1 MSSSLLVLAATLAL
15 TGPGDSSSHEL
26 NNCLVSLILDKKVP
40 AQESGVIVSLKVRE
54 GSQVEN
60 QALVGQIRDSKA
72 QMAKRVATAQHRVAD
87 EKWKNDIN
95 VRFADKSAK
104 VAWKEY
110 DLTNDANKKYPGVRP
125 LTELLKMLLAAERA
139 DLQIEQADHER
150 TVAKYEAEA
159 KQAEVDAS
167 DDDIQRRQILSPLK
181 GEVVELLLK
190 EGEWANPGDP
200 VLRIVQMDK
209 LRIEGFVRVSEFAP
223 SEIIDRPVRVEVR
236 LERNRVESF
245 RGKIVWVDPL
255 VAAGGEYRVWA
266 EVDNRMESGH
276 WLMRPGLTANMIIEV
291 QGTAASRPM
300 PPRR

>member
-1 MSSSLLVLAATLAL
+1 MSSSLLVLAVSLAL
-15 TGPGDSSSHEL
+15 TGPGDNSSHEL

-54 GSQVEN
+54 GSQVEDKGF
-60 QALVGQIRDSKA
+60 LGQIRDSKA
-72 QMAKRVATAQHRVAD
+72 QMAKRVAIAQHRVAE

-95 VRFADKSAK
+95 VRFATKSAL

-110 DLTNDANKKYPGVRP
+110 EVNKLANDKVPGTKP
-125 LTELLKMLLAAERA
+125 LTEILKLMLAAERA
-139 DLQIEQADHER
+139 DLQVEQADHER
-150 TVAKYEAEA
+150 TVAKFEAES
-159 KQAEVDAS
+159 KLAEVDAA

-181 GEVVELLLK
+181 GEVVEVLLK

-209 LRIEGFVRVSEFAP
+209 LRIEGFLSVAKYSP
-223 SEIIDRPVRVEVR
+223 SEIVDRAVRVEVA
-236 LERNRVESF
+236 LARNRVETF

-255 VAAGGEYRVWA
+255 VAAGGDYRVWA
-266 EVDNRMESGH
+266 EVDNRMEAGH
-276 WLMRPGLTANMIIEV
+276 WLMRPGLSANMFIDV
-291 QGTAASRPM
+291 QGAAARPN